1 MVFEVEFG
9 AAPLSHPVASQECAG
24 IIWED
29 LSFFFEVI
37 FFSKGWFDFNKVA
50 KAPPLPSHTQRV
62 HCSCTQCTLNKTPNQ
77 MQQPSLA

>member
-37 FFSKGWFDFNKVA
+37 FFFQ
-50 KAPPLPSHTQRV
+50 KAGLILTKLPKPPLCPHIHKEYIVHVPSV
-62 HCSCTQCTLNKTPNQ
+62 L
-77 MQQPSLA
+77 